1 VPGARYCSDLV
12 GFCLGPGGRSVNG
25 KTGFATRAACQA
37 QCNAAAPACVGYA
50 YWASTEYCE
59 VLGPGLDTNL
69 AGGWEAATH
78 PTTTIDS
85 GDARAE
91 RSSRCVQK
99 PCSGVVCAAV
109 AGRN

>member
-1 VPGARYCSDLV
+1 V

-78 PTTTIDS
+78 PTTALR
-85 GDARAE
+85 ARAAATDPGCTC
-91 RSSRCVQK
+91 RSTGW
-99 PCSGVVCAAV
+99 CSAT
-109 AGRN
+109 